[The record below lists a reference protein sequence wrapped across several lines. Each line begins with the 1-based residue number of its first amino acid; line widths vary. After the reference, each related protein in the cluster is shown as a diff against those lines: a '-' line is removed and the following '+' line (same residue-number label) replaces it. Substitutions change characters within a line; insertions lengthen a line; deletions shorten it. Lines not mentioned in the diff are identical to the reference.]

1 MKISSRSHL
10 DPTRIPVGS
19 PVEIEVSLPHLWLPV
34 QPGLICAS
42 VRWSLAEELLLL
54 RSVGPIWGIAKE
66 IVLGAAKVRTMCQWI
81 GISGYLLQCSKRVLH
96 LGVLAS
102 KLGQLGAGVH
112 HPPSLGTMII
122 KWYMVI
128 QCHTVI
134 PRKAGDATGVTGDP
148 QLPAWPLNTSERKK
162 QVHKRV
168 LVVPTQPWFPGRIIL
183 GVIKIY

>member
-1 MKISSRSHL
+1 MNISSRSHL

-112 HPPSLGTMII
+112 HPPASVPWSSNGI
-122 KWYMVI
+122 WSYNVI
-128 QCHTVI
+128 QSYHVKQATPQASQAIHSFQPDPLIQAREKTSAQASARRPYSTMVAREDHI
-134 PRKAGDATGVTGDP
+134 GGD
-148 QLPAWPLNTSERKK
+148 
-162 QVHKRV
+162 
-168 LVVPTQPWFPGRIIL
+168 
-183 GVIKIY
+183 